1 MRVERLLRSLPKA
14 RAGFEGRLVGRDVK
28 GDVPIPWVLRMV
40 GLVAAVA
47 LSACG
52 AGRDGSGRPSATT
65 ATRSPGES
73 SSTTTSP
80 AALRSGVEGTVRA
93 SPACPVERADQPC
106 PAQPVDTELR
116 LVRADGSIAARG
128 HTGADGHFRI
138 EVPPARYRLEAEYP
152 EGPGRGCTP
161 VDVAVEARR
170 YTTADIDCD
179 TGIR

>member
-1 MRVERLLRSLPKA
+1 LPG
-14 RAGFEGRLVGRDVK
+14 RAVQ

-52 AGRDGSGRPSATT
+52 AGRDGSGGRSATT
-65 ATRSPGES
+65 ATTSPGES
-73 SSTTTSP
+73 SSTTTST
-80 AALRSGVEGTVRA
+80 AAGESGVEGMVQA

-106 PAQPVDTELR
+106 PAQPVETELQ
-116 LVRADGSIAARG
+116 LVRADGSIAAQGRSG
-128 HTGADGHFRI
+128 IDGRFRI
-138 EVPPARYRLEAEYP
+138 SVAPARYRLEADYP

-161 VDVAVEARR
+161 VDVAVEAHR
-170 YTTADIDCD
+170 YTPADVDCD